1 MAAEREHQ
9 DDLPQG
15 SPIIQQ
21 EASTSEAISQIT
33 NLTRL
38 VEELTKKHNDQQSHM
53 ETITAENQILKN
65 QLMALNSQ
73 ATYSYYYN
81 PYVGYSSHASAGGW
95 RPVASYE
102 QRGAN
107 DGTWRPATSYNPQH
121 ASAGGWQHATPY
133 HQQRSRAPYSPINP
147 MQPLFAP
154 EDTPVVDERQAQ
166 PRQATPGP
174 SSRRQ
179 TTPIRRSTPEL
190 SQSSED
196 LLQPGTNV
204 EEMMRSIMSE
214 EMRTLEAQMQQRF
227 TSQIH
232 KATTSTPGIDDL
244 ARGVRETPLTK
255 RITNTITPK
264 FSNISFPR
272 FDGMSDPHD
281 HLLQYK
287 HVVQSTNIPTHLLD
301 DMLCKLFAQRL
312 KGAALRWF
320 CNLPAESIDSFDELS
335 LEFMRSYSV
344 HIQSG
349 KTTKDLWGV
358 IQGPHES
365 LRAYIKRFSKAI
377 SEISGL
383 DDGTAREALKKGLR
397 HRSLFKNEICA
408 RYPPTIQDALH
419 RAKGFIELEEENE
432 RVERDLARTREE
444 LSKARDEREKNFRRE
459 RPRQQRPTEKRVE
472 RTTRR
477 DRKRPFSPPKYA
489 LGISPSELIAH
500 LKRQDFV
507 TWPKKLPENPARDTS
522 KYCEFHKDHGHNT
535 VDCRALRAEVAELLK
550 KGHLREFLTEKGR
563 ETYGLSGEHK
573 ERRVV
578 QHIEDTPSPPS
589 VRKTIGVILGGS
601 IYSGETMKQTN
612 RL

>member
-9 DDLPQG
+9 DELPQG

-53 ETITAENQILKN
+53 ENITAENQILKS

-73 ATYSYYYN
+73 AAYSYYYN
-81 PYVGYSSHASAGGW
+81 PYVGYSSGASAGGW
-95 RPVASYE
+95 RAAASYE

-107 DGTWRPATSYNPQH
+107 DGTWRPATSYDPQH
-121 ASAGGWQHATPY
+121 ATAGGWQHATPY

-147 MQPLFAP
+147 MQPLFAS

-166 PRQATPGP
+166 PRPETPGP

-204 EEMMRSIMSE
+204 EEMMRSIM
-214 EMRTLEAQMQQRF
+214 
-227 TSQIH
+227 
-232 KATTSTPGIDDL
+232 
-244 ARGVRETPLTK
+244 
-255 RITNTITPK
+255 
-264 FSNISFPR
+264 
-272 FDGMSDPHD
+272 
-281 HLLQYK
+281 
-287 HVVQSTNIPTHLLD
+287 
-301 DMLCKLFAQRL
+301 
-312 KGAALRWF
+312 
-320 CNLPAESIDSFDELS
+320 
-335 LEFMRSYSV
+335 
-344 HIQSG
+344 
-349 KTTKDLWGV
+349 
-358 IQGPHES
+358 
-365 LRAYIKRFSKAI
+365 
-377 SEISGL
+377 
-383 DDGTAREALKKGLR
+383 
-397 HRSLFKNEICA
+397 
-408 RYPPTIQDALH
+408 
-419 RAKGFIELEEENE
+419 
-432 RVERDLARTREE
+432 TREE
-444 LSKARDEREKNFRRE
+444 LSKARNEREKSFRRE
-459 RPRQQRPTEKRVE
+459 RPHQQRPTEKRVE
-472 RTTRR
+472 RSSRR

-535 VDCRALRAEVAELLK
+535 MDCRALRAEVAELLK

-578 QHIEDTPSPPS
+578 QHIEDTPSPPP

-601 IYSGETMKQTN
+601 IYSGETIVYSN
-612 RL
+612 

>member
-1 MAAEREHQ
+1 MAAEHEHQ
-9 DDLPQG
+9 DELPQG
-15 SPIIQQ
+15 SPIDHQ

-53 ETITAENQILKN
+53 ENITAENQILKN
-65 QLMALNSQ
+65 QLMAINSQ
-73 ATYSYYYN
+73 AAYSYYYN
-81 PYVGYSSHASAGGW
+81 PYVGYSSGASAGGW
-95 RPVASYE
+95 RPATSHE
-102 QRGAN
+102 QRGTN
-107 DGTWRPATSYNPQH
+107 DGTWRPATSYNPQV

-133 HQQRSRAPYSPINP
+133 HQQRSRATYSPITP
-147 MQPLFAP
+147 MQPLFAS
-154 EDTPVVDERQAQ
+154 EDTPVVNERQAQ
-166 PRQATPGP
+166 LRQTAPGT

-179 TTPIRRSTPEL
+179 TTPIRRSTPDL

-232 KATTSTPGIDDL
+232 KATTSTLGIDDL

-264 FSNISFPR
+264 FSNIYFPR
-272 FDGMSDPHD
+272 FDRMSDPHH

-287 HVVQSTNIPTHLLD
+287 HVVQSTNIPTDMLD
-301 DMLCKLFAQRL
+301 DMMCKLFAQSL
-312 KGAALRWF
+312 KGAALR
-320 CNLPAESIDSFDELS
+320 C
-335 LEFMRSYSV
+335 YSV

-444 LSKARDEREKNFRRE
+444 LSKARDEREKNFKRE
-459 RPRQQRPTEKRVE
+459 RPRQQRRTENRVE
-472 RTTRR
+472 RSSRR
-477 DRKRPFSPPKYA
+477 DRKRPLSPPKYA

-535 VDCRALRAEVAELLK
+535 IDCRALRAEVAELLK
-550 KGHLREFLTEKGR
+550 KGHFHEFLTEKGR
-563 ETYGLSGEHK
+563 ETYGLG
-573 ERRVV
+573 
-578 QHIEDTPSPPS
+578 
-589 VRKTIGVILGGS
+589 
-601 IYSGETMKQTN
+601 GETK
-612 RL
+612 